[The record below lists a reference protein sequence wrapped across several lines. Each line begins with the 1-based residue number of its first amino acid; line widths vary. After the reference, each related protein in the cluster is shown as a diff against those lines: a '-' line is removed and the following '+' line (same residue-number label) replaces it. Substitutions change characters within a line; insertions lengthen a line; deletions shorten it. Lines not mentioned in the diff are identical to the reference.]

1 MEPSHIPEINLHKA
15 DLVRAKLLIQAHWRQ
30 LVQYVKQLYNMDL
43 HIYISTSSSLNLCVQ
58 IHLQHIPTQEQSNT
72 VKCLYPESDI
82 IGCLEEHIYCEIL
95 HLNTQILDTLPEE
108 EVSEMICQLYLCI
121 YVLVLT

>member
-15 DLVRAKLLIQAHWRQ
+15 DLVRTELLIQAHQRQ

-43 HIYISTSSSLNLCVQ
+43 HIHISTSPSLNLCVQ

-72 VKCLYPESDI
+72 VKCLCPGSDI
-82 IGCLEEHIYCEIL
+82 IGCLEEHVYSEIQD
-95 HLNTQILDTLPEE
+95 LNTQILNTLPEE
-108 EVSEMICQLYLCI
+108 ETSTPEM
-121 YVLVLT
+121 